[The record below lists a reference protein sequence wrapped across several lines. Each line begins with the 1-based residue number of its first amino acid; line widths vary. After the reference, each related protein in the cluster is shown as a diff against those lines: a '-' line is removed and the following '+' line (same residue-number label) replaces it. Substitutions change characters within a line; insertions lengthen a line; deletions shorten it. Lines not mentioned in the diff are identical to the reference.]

1 MSVTIGVRQLFQ
13 TVVRKLSRLLPGGER
28 SPLFPYVEVADL
40 RPDSELLRLGTLY
53 GGWIIPVDNGLTA
66 DSLCY
71 CAGAGEDISFEC
83 ALVERYRCRV
93 RIIDPTPRAIQ
104 HFKDLEKSVHSGV
117 RFPVNNSGVDYY
129 SITDMHLD
137 RLKFLPLGL
146 ADKDTEMKFF
156 LPQNPAHVSCSVV
169 NLQKTDRY
177 FTAPCLR
184 LSSIMHQQGD
194 GYIDMLKI
202 DIEGAEYGV
211 IEDMVASGLLPRVL
225 LIEFDE
231 AHTPLDGE
239 ATERIRRHIALLV
252 SSGMRCVALEGSNA
266 TFVKMS

>member
-1 MSVTIGVRQLFQ
+1 MTIKQLF
-13 TVVRKLSRLLPGGER
+13 RKAARTLRRLTQGGEGGVSPLLSYVNPVELLP
-28 SPLFPYVEVADL
+28 SQ
-40 RPDSELLRLGTLY
+40 ELMSLGTVY
-53 GGWIIPVDNGLTA
+53 GGWIIPVDNGLRA
-66 DSLCY
+66 ESLCY

-104 HFKDLEKSVHSGV
+104 HFKDLEQSVRSGV

-129 SITDMHLD
+129 SITDRHLD
-137 RLKFLPLGL
+137 RLQFLPVGL

-169 NLQKTDRY
+169 NLQKTDQY
-177 FTAPCLR
+177 FTAPCFR

-194 GYIDMLKI
+194 AYIDMLKI

-211 IEDMVASGLLPRVL
+211 IEDMVASGLLPRLL

-239 ATERIRRHIALLV
+239 APGRIRGHIALLV
-252 SSGMRCVALEGSNA
+252 SSGMRCVAVEGSNA
-266 TFVKMS
+266 TFVKTP

>member
-1 MSVTIGVRQLFQ
+1 MAVKQLLEKAAK
-13 TVVRKLSRLLPGGER
+13 KLCRLTQGGEQGV
-28 SPLFPYVEVADL
+28 SPLFPYVERAEL
-40 RPDSELLRLGTLY
+40 RPDSELLRLGTVY

-104 HFKDLEKSVHSGV
+104 HFQNLENAVRTNT
-117 RFPVNNSGVDYY
+117 RFPINNSSADFY
-129 SITDMHLD
+129 SITGAHLERLQFLPVGLSD
-137 RLKFLPLGL
+137 KDAQLKFY
-146 ADKDTEMKFF
+146 
-156 LPQNPAHVSCSVV
+156 LPQNPTHVSCSIV
-169 NLQKTDRY
+169 NLQKTDQY

-184 LSSIMHQQGD
+184 LSSIMNRQGD
-194 GYIDMLKI
+194 GSIDLLKI

-211 IEDMVASGLLPRVL
+211 IEDMVASGLLSRLL

-231 AHTPLDGE
+231 AHTPLDGK
-239 ATERIRRHIALLV
+239 APERIRKHIALLAR
-252 SSGMRCVALEGSNA
+252 SGMRCVAVEGSNA
-266 TFVKMS
+266 TFVKAS